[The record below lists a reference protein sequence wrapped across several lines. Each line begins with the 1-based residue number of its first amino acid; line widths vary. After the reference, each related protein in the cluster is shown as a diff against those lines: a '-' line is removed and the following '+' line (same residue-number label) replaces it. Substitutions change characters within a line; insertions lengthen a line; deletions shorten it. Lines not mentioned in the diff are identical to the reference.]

1 MDLEVLRPNVSTIKL
16 QSNDPIT
23 QQVHRFY
30 HQIGSIISIETR
42 EFAESL
48 NENLQVLGQASLF
61 RFLSAL
67 CPFLFLFFLFLFSHV
82 LSLSRPLC
90 VFFFV
95 FVRPLSVFFL
105 LFRSLYSFL
114 ALVPLFLLLFFHFF
128 SLKLVTVYAR
138 LRLLCFSIRL
148 CCFLLCLLCF
158 LSPLCFSVR
167 PLVLSVCS
175 QSPGLPLF
183 ALVIYM

>member
-1 MDLEVLRPNVSTIKL
+1 MDTKLWWIVKLTWTSKTQIKLASIIILDLEVLRPNVSTIKL

-105 LFRSLYSFL
+105 LFRSLCSFL
-114 ALVPLFLLLFFHFF
+114 ALPINFGSVF
-128 SLKLVTVYAR
+128 SLQIEIIPT
-138 LRLLCFSIRL
+138 
-148 CCFLLCLLCF
+148 
-158 LSPLCFSVR
+158 
-167 PLVLSVCS
+167 CS
-175 QSPGLPLF
+175 QSQKNPYIEEGN
-183 ALVIYM
+183 